1 MGKKARLKAATSA
14 SAARDSGDVPVVGG
28 REACPCGSGR
38 RYKACHGR
46 ATAGRATTFVARPF
60 EGLSGECD
68 WIALREFVPAATAG
82 LTLTGKHRDRAVTL
96 TTVLPG
102 AAPALLRTDGT
113 VLVGLNSQVDATDP
127 SRGIAAAIL
136 ASLDG
141 DPGTAVELDEVAPD
155 GVRLQDLLD
164 PSAPLDVTVHDN
176 FQFWLAGL
184 GDQGEQPSELAA
196 LLEQAN
202 AAVYPTRRLSAAP
215 AAYWCAMGERR
226 YLRWVLPHPENP
238 LLDALARL
246 HAAGH
251 SDLGTGTRLLGTFR
265 ASGLLVPVWD
275 LPADRSADQLED
287 PLAEIDKRL
296 TEALSISTP
305 LTSAERR
312 ARDGLRT
319 RQLTIR

>member
-1 MGKKARLKAATSA
+1 
-14 SAARDSGDVPVVGG
+14 VPVVGG

-46 ATAGRATTFVARPF
+46 AASRATAFVARPF
-60 EGLSGECD
+60 EGLAGECD
-68 WIALREFVPAATAG
+68 WIALREFVPSATAD
-82 LTLTGKHRDRAVTL
+82 LTLTGKHKGRTVTL
-96 TTVLPG
+96 ATVLPA
-102 AAPALLRTDGT
+102 AAPAIIRADGT
-113 VLVGLNSQVDATDP
+113 ILVGLNSQVDATDP

-136 ASLDG
+136 AGLDG
-141 DPGTAVELDEVAPD
+141 DPGEAVELDDLGPD
-155 GVRLQDLLD
+155 GPRLQDLLD
-164 PSAPLDVTVHDN
+164 PESPLDVTVHDS
-176 FQFWLAGL
+176 FEFWLAGL
-184 GDQGEQPSELAA
+184 DEQPAELAA

-202 AAVYPTRRLSAAP
+202 AAVYPTQRLSAAP
-215 AAYWCAMGERR
+215 AAYWCAMGEQR

-251 SDLGTGTRLLGTFR
+251 SELGAGTRLLGTFR

-275 LPADRSADQLED
+275 LPVDRTADQLED

-296 TEALSISTP
+296 TEALVIDAP